1 MTTLRKI
8 IGTVAMCAM
17 AVILT
22 GCDDD
27 DNSGD
32 GSPAPSTLRGR
43 TYNLADS
50 GAGGTVT
57 FDSGADNY
65 SLTREG
71 TTETGSFQATRSG
84 DVWTVITTDSTG
96 TTTSTLTLTFT
107 GSNTGTYTYD
117 RPDAEPSVVSGSFA
131 GSGNGSTT
139 STGTSTSTGTDTGT
153 STSTGTDTGTSTST
167 GTTTGTG
174 TVPAPATLTA
184 IIVRTETGGIG
195 ANSVYSVALSGGPT
209 GTFTASNTDGE
220 AVGSGTYVYTP
231 NGNLASLRLN
241 YSTANNDYDDMN
253 LVFTQPP
260 GGQPN
265 PYTGR
270 QSVDGTIYDMTG
282 TFTY

>member
-1 MTTLRKI
+1 MTTLRKLI
-8 IGTVAMCAM
+8 SSVVICAM
-17 AVILT
+17 VALFT
-22 GCDDD
+22 GCGDD
-27 DNSGD
+27 DNGD
-32 GSPAPSTLRGR
+32 GSPAPRTLNGR
-43 TYNLADS
+43 TYNLTDS
-50 GAGGTVT
+50 GPGGTIT
-57 FDSGADNY
+57 FDAAADNY
-65 SLTREG
+65 SLTQGG

-84 DVWTVITTDSTG
+84 DVWTVITTDSAG

-107 GSNTGTYTYD
+107 DSNTGAYTYD

-131 GSGNGSTT
+131 ASGA
-139 STGTSTSTGTDTGT
+139 GTSTSTGTDTGT
-153 STSTGTDTGTSTST
+153 STSTSTGTDTGTSTSS

-174 TVPAPATLTA
+174 TVPAPATLAA

-220 AVGSGTYVYTP
+220 SVGSGTYVYTP
-231 NGNLASLRLN
+231 SGNIASLRLD
-241 YSTANNDYDDMN
+241 YSDASNDYDDMN
-253 LVFTQPP
+253 LIFTQPP

-270 QSVDGTIYDMTG
+270 QSVSGTVYDMTG